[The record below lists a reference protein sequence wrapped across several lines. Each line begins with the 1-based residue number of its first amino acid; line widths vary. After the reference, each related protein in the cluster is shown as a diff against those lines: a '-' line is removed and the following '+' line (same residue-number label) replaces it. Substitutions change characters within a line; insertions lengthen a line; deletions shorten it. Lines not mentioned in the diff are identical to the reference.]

1 MWKPALTVNP
11 VLHGMQEA
19 QSIWINQM
27 VYDRKRAGEDVITL
41 SLGEAFFDIPL
52 MDFSQLDVAKAYHYS
67 ESRGTPELRRRLAD
81 YYGRHYSAPV
91 DADGEIL
98 ISAGSKALVFMS
110 ILAVVAPGD
119 EVLIHEPAWL
129 SYPEHVRLARAAPRF
144 IPFDCPVSG
153 FDRHFTDKTRMVI
166 LCNPNNPAGRIYGAD
181 ELAALYA
188 ACRSRGIYLLVD
200 EAYSDFVLDNDFASI
215 ARVVPD
221 KDGIVAVNS
230 LSKNMGISGWRI
242 GYAISHPDFIA
253 QLLKLNQH
261 IITCAPTV
269 LLMYCEKYFDRLLS
283 VTLPQVRQVV
293 EKRRRLRVA
302 LDETGLKAM
311 AGGATFYFFVS
322 IGNYP
327 GSSTDFALNLLKHQL
342 VAVVPGSA
350 YGESTDRFVRVSI
363 GTELEERV
371 RRGLM
376 HLRQELEASG
386 GVGERIND
394 GPAPVHHIE
403 TPN

>member
-1 MWKPALTVNP
+1 MAQLSRARPACARGSS
-11 VLHGMQEA
+11 LHP
-19 QSIWINQM
+19 I
-27 VYDRKRAGEDVITL
+27 RLPGE
-41 SLGEAFFDIPL
+41 
-52 MDFSQLDVAKAYHYS
+52 
-67 ESRGTPELRRRLAD
+67 RLRSPFHGQD
-81 YYGRHYSAPV
+81 QN
-91 DADGEIL
+91 
-98 ISAGSKALVFMS
+98 
-110 ILAVVAPGD
+110 GD
-119 EVLIHEPAWL
+119 
-129 SYPEHVRLARAAPRF
+129 S
-144 IPFDCPVSG
+144 
-153 FDRHFTDKTRMVI
+153 
-166 LCNPNNPAGRIYGAD
+166 CNPNNPAGRIYGAD

-327 GSSTDFALNLLKHQL
+327 GSSTEFALNLLKHRL

-363 GTELEERV
+363 GTESEERV
-371 RRGLM
+371 RRDSCT
-376 HLRQELEASG
+376 LRQELEANG

>member
-1 MWKPALTVNP
+1 MEKPTLAINP

-19 QSIWINQM
+19 ASIWINQM
-27 VYDRKRAGEDVITL
+27 VYDRKRAGEEVITL

-52 MDFSQLDVAKAYHYS
+52 MDFSQLDVAKSYHYS
-67 ESRGTPELRRRLAD
+67 ESRGTPKLRRRLAD
-81 YYGRHYSAPV
+81 YYGQQYGAPV
-91 DADGEIL
+91 DAASEIL

-129 SYPEHVRLARAAPRF
+129 SYPEHVRLARAGPRF
-144 IPFDCPVSG
+144 IPFDCPTSG
-153 FDRHFTDKTRMVI
+153 FERHFTDKTRMVI

-181 ELAALYA
+181 ELAALYG

-200 EAYSDFVLDNDFASI
+200 EAYSDFVLGDDFASI

-242 GYAISHPDFIA
+242 GYAISHADFIA

-261 IITCAPTV
+261 IVTCAPTV

-293 EKRRRLRVA
+293 EKRRRLRAA
-302 LDETGLKAM
+302 LDETGLKAL

-327 GSSTDFALNLLKHQL
+327 GSSTEFALNLLKRRG

-363 GTELEERV
+363 GTESEERI
-371 RRGLM
+371 RHGLVL
-376 HLRQELEASG
+376 LRQEVESNAGAGEQLADESARRRHAGAS
-386 GVGERIND
+386 E
-394 GPAPVHHIE
+394 
-403 TPN
+403 